1 MISPVDDFFSA
12 RKQDFSRRYIQWLS
26 RGGKEQCLKE
36 KLEEYKKGKLIF
48 DLCKKKYRL
57 VDISLNFNFLRFI
70 LCCNHKSY
78 FFRFTRYTR
87 FWINVTVTASMKV
100 AETCKKKIY

>member
-48 DLCKKKYRL
+48 DLCKKNIASW
-57 VDISLNFNFLRFI
+57 ISALTSIFYFLYYVAI
-70 LCCNHKSY
+70 TNLT
-78 FFRFTRYTR
+78 FFDLQDTHVFGLT
-87 FWINVTVTASMKV
+87 SQ
-100 AETCKKKIY
+100 